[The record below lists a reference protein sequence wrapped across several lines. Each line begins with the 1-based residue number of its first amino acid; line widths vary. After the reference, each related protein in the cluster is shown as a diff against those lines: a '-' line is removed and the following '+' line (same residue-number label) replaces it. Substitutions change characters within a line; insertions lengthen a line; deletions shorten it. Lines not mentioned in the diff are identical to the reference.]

1 MFTVVVCNL
10 LCLSFPPALHLCSG
24 AEAAVLP
31 YSHGTHEA
39 ARVPPALSEEVL
51 IRDVV
56 PARSPRSP
64 APTQTD
70 QEEGQGEAPAHLIHL
85 HLSLRLDTG
94 RQECFCLSVCVDNLV
109 CVICVKCPFLCL

>member
-10 LCLSFPPALHLCSG
+10 ICLSFPPALHLCSG

-39 ARVPPALSEEVL
+39 AWVPPTLSEEVL
-51 IRDVV
+51 VRDVV
-56 PARSPRSP
+56 PARSPRST

-70 QEEGQGEAPAHLIHL
+70 QEEGQGEAPELTSSTSTL
-85 HLSLRLDTG
+85 
-94 RQECFCLSVCVDNLV
+94 LSVLTQVIRNASVCLCVLITLFV
-109 CVICVKCPFLCL
+109 CDLR